1 MSNQDY
7 KKTILDGLL
16 KKYNNR
22 YAKNITTNR
31 RILLKPTELY
41 KEYSRN
47 NADISKKQGI
57 YEAVSVLA
65 GMGFVTADYLK
76 FSSDIEKIYLSEE
89 KLNAV
94 YEYLKDEYGVI
105 PQSTIAKRVYEII
118 ERYIRTGEIAQK
130 YCESIFA
137 RMEDPRCP
145 LVPERIEE
153 NLKMFCFLEK
163 NKENLYVREVSML
176 VYGDSKWFENNNY
189 EEVCTFIRNATGRI
203 RQEGERNDA
212 VLSCFYVAPAEQEIF
227 IKGNWNIEWEQYAL
241 DVSNFQGGIAIAAS
255 DVHVQSIKHISVNAE
270 GIMTIENKTSF
281 QRLRGEKFTTMYLG
295 GFANRHQIEFLKKVI
310 SDNPD
315 IRYCHFGDIDVG
327 GFLIHKHLCRETAT
341 HFELYRMGIE
351 QLCDRRFSHCLKVLT
366 ENDRNRLQS
375 LMEDGLYGEV
385 LKYMEEH
392 DVKLEQEIV
401 SYYANRDLKPQDI

>member
-1 MSNQDY
+1 
-7 KKTILDGLL
+7 
-16 KKYNNR
+16 
-22 YAKNITTNR
+22 
-31 RILLKPTELY
+31 
-41 KEYSRN
+41 
-47 NADISKKQGI
+47 
-57 YEAVSVLA
+57 
-65 GMGFVTADYLK
+65 
-76 FSSDIEKIYLSEE
+76 
-89 KLNAV
+89 
-94 YEYLKDEYGVI
+94 
-105 PQSTIAKRVYEII
+105 
-118 ERYIRTGEIAQK
+118 
-130 YCESIFA
+130 
-137 RMEDPRCP
+137 MEDPRCP

-176 VYGDSKWFENNNY
+176 VYADSKWFENNNY
-189 EEVCTFIRNATGRI
+189 EEVRTFIRNATGRI
-203 RQEGERNDA
+203 RQEGERKRCRAKLFLCCPCRTGNFYKRQLEHR
-212 VLSCFYVAPAEQEIF
+212 VGTVRLRCVKLS
-227 IKGNWNIEWEQYAL
+227 GR
-241 DVSNFQGGIAIAAS
+241 IAIAAS

-366 ENDRNRLQS
+366 ENDSKPAPVVNGRWFVWGS
-375 LMEDGLYGEV
+375 PEIYG
-385 LKYMEEH
+385 
-392 DVKLEQEIV
+392 
-401 SYYANRDLKPQDI
+401 RT